1 MTERFLNR
9 DDAPALRYWD
19 EDGNAPPVMLIHG
32 VGADGT
38 SWDQIAPSLASTF
51 RVLRLDLRGH
61 GGSGHIDGALTLDDF
76 VRDVVDVLD
85 ACDVPSAHIVGFSLG
100 GMIAQGLAL
109 QHADRVR
116 RLVLLSAVAGR
127 SAEERERVQA
137 RLAILREQGIGAITG
152 AAQERWFTPEF
163 IARNADLV
171 QHRMQQL
178 RANHAPSYA
187 AAYTVFSTSDLGDR
201 LHAIR
206 VPTLIATGEHDVGS
220 NTRMARFMHAKIPG
234 SRLEICPVCVTAS
247 WSRRRNWSA
256 RWCGTSCRTDPG
268 GANVK
273 FSIAVNMERSAPDQ
287 DVRQVVRQML
297 ELVRLAEFGRL

>member
-1 MTERFLNR
+1 MTERFLHR

-19 EDGNAPPVMLIHG
+19 EDGKAPPVMLIHG

-38 SWDQIAPSLASTF
+38 SWDQIAPSLASAF

-234 SRLEICPVCVTAS
+234 SRLEILS
-247 WSRRRNWSA
+247 GLRH
-256 RWCGTSCRTDPG
+256 
-268 GANVK
+268 
-273 FSIAVNMERSAPDQ
+273 SILVEAP
-287 DVRQVVRQML
+287 
-297 ELVRLAEFGRL
+297 ELVSQLVRDFLQD